1 MLIVEITN
9 NEMKQVEN
17 WNKSDGCRALG
28 VMAEIELECNP
39 LSAEGVRSN
48 DYMKWKEET
57 LANQTSH
64 KVADRQRL
72 ELTRTDNWLTD
83 WLCPQLWYKNT
94 EAKTLMTWWLRRE
107 KTMQTWKA
115 KEK

>member
-64 KVADRQRL
+64 KVTDR
-72 ELTRTDNWLTD
+72 D
-83 WLCPQLWYKNT
+83 
-94 EAKTLMTWWLRRE
+94 
-107 KTMQTWKA
+107 
-115 KEK
+115 